1 MQRLKILVTIKS
13 NNQSMIYQT
22 EATYDQ
28 EKNYLY
34 YLEKD
39 SDKTAVIYDYKKN
52 ILKRDNLKIYQEFKF
67 ISRKITINKMLLKDL
82 DKYIDIEISTTKII
96 NNYPE
101 LTVYYSLNE
110 EKYLYKI
117 EIMEELK

>member
-13 NNQSMIYQT
+13 NNQNTIYQT

-28 EKNYLY
+28 EKKYLY

-39 SDKTAVIYDYKKN
+39 LDKTAVIYDYKEN
-52 ILKRDNLKIYQEFKF
+52 ILKRDNPKIYQELKF
-67 ISRKITINKMLLKDL
+67 IPQKNTTNKMLLKDL
-82 DKYIDIEISTTKII
+82 DKYIDIEILTIKII

-101 LTVYYSLNE
+101 VTVYYLLND